1 DETRSEAYCCSSGF
15 MRLPCCNRRQ
25 LLAGFAPLTD
35 HLFSRCSPTEEAYD
49 MCTSFFLVAPP
60 QNLPAQLTPLIG
72 RAQEVAAACTLLRR
86 PEVRLATLTG
96 TGGIGKTRLAL
107 QVATDL
113 LADFAD
119 GICFVSL
126 AAVSDPDLVVAT
138 IAQTLGLKDS
148 GGQPPLELLKTSLLE
163 KCLLFLLD
171 NFEQV
176 AAAAPQLSELLGAC
190 PHLKLLV
197 TSRAVLHL
205 RGEHEFP
212 VPPLALPDLTQL
224 PESETLAQ
232 VAAVALFLQRAWA
245 TKPDLQLTA
254 PTARAI
260 AEICVQLDGLP
271 LAIELAA
278 ARSKLLPPQALLA
291 RLGQRLAVLTSGA
304 QDAPARQQTLRNT
317 IAWSY
322 NLLNAKAQQLF
333 RRLSVFVGGCTL
345 QAVETLCTSLEDGSG
360 AEWILD
366 GVASLL
372 DKSLLQQ
379 TEQEGEEPRLL
390 LLETIREYGLEALE
404 ASGEAEATR
413 QVHAAYYLRLAQEA
427 EPALVGPQQT
437 RWLERLEQE

>member
-1 DETRSEAYCCSSGF
+1 MQQAQII
-15 MRLPCCNRRQ
+15 P
-25 LLAGFAPLTD
+25 LLQ
-35 HLFSRCSPTEEAYD
+35 REQ
-49 MCTSFFLVAPP
+49 APP
-60 QNLPAQLTPLIG
+60 HTLPAQLTPLIG
-72 RAQEVAAACTLLRR
+72 REQEVAAACTLLRR
-86 PEVRLATLTG
+86 TEVRLVNLRG

-119 GICFVSL
+119 GVCFVSL

-138 IAQTLGLKDS
+138 IAQTLGLKDT
-148 GGQPPLELLKTSLLE
+148 GGQPPLERLKASLSQKRLLL
-163 KCLLFLLD
+163 LLD

-176 AAAAPQLSELLGAC
+176 LAAAPQLAELLVAC

-197 TSRAVLHL
+197 TSRAVLHI

-212 VPPLALPDLTQL
+212 VSPLALPDLTQL

-232 VAAVALFLQRAWA
+232 VPAVALFLQRARA

-254 PTARAI
+254 ATARAI
-260 AEICVQLDGLP
+260 AEMCVQLDGLP

-322 NLLNAKAQQLF
+322 NLLNAKAQQL
-333 RRLSVFVGGCTL
+333 
-345 QAVETLCTSLEDGSG
+345 
-360 AEWILD
+360 
-366 GVASLL
+366 
-372 DKSLLQQ
+372 
-379 TEQEGEEPRLL
+379 
-390 LLETIREYGLEALE
+390 
-404 ASGEAEATR
+404 
-413 QVHAAYYLRLAQEA
+413 
-427 EPALVGPQQT
+427 
-437 RWLERLEQE
+437 

>member
-1 DETRSEAYCCSSGF
+1 
-15 MRLPCCNRRQ
+15 
-25 LLAGFAPLTD
+25 
-35 HLFSRCSPTEEAYD
+35 
-49 MCTSFFLVAPP
+49 
-60 QNLPAQLTPLIG
+60 
-72 RAQEVAAACTLLRR
+72 
-86 PEVRLATLTG
+86 
-96 TGGIGKTRLAL
+96 
-107 QVATDL
+107 
-113 LADFAD
+113 
-119 GICFVSL
+119 
-126 AAVSDPDLVVAT
+126 
-138 IAQTLGLKDS
+138 
-148 GGQPPLELLKTSLLE
+148 
-163 KCLLFLLD
+163 
-171 NFEQV
+171 
-176 AAAAPQLSELLGAC
+176 
-190 PHLKLLV
+190 
-197 TSRAVLHL
+197 
-205 RGEHEFP
+205 
-212 VPPLALPDLTQL
+212 L

-245 TKPDLQLTA
+245 TKPDLQLTS
-254 PTARAI
+254 TNARAI

-390 LLETIREYGLEALE
+390 LLETIREYGIETLVM
-404 ASGEAEATR
+404 SGEVESTQQA
-413 QVHAAYYLRLAQEA
+413 HAGYYLALAEQAELELGGSRQGAWLAQ
-427 EPALVGPQQT
+427 
-437 RWLERLEQE
+437 LEREHD